1 MENQIPKIGTKE
13 FNDLASACFG
23 GKPKQETAVEFQTQ
37 QIGILV
43 SKLFNDE
50 ISKAEFH
57 FQRFEIC
64 EQAKEIEKQQ
74 IIDFVNWLN
83 SEDAED
89 LILDLILIGELNK
102 KPTTKE
108 LLEIYKNK

>member
-1 MENQIPKIGTKE
+1 M
-13 FNDLASACFG
+13 
-23 GKPKQETAVEFQTQ
+23 TAVEFQTE

-64 EQAKEIEKQQ
+64 EQAKEMEKQH
-74 IIDFVNWLN
+74 IFDARLKGIFEGIDYEQKQN
-83 SEDAED
+83 SV
-89 LILDLILIGELNK
+89 LQQF
-102 KPTTKE
+102 
-108 LLEIYKNK
+108 KNK

>member
-1 MENQIPKIGTKE
+1 MEQ
-13 FNDLASACFG
+13 S
-23 GKPKQETAVEFQTQ
+23 AVEW
-37 QIGILV
+37 LV
-43 SKLFNDE
+43 DNLNYYYSPKWND
-50 ISKAEFH
+50 IF
-57 FQRFEIC
+57 
-64 EQAKEIEKQQ
+64 EQAKELEKQQ
-74 IIDFVNWLN
+74 IIDFVNWCN

>member
-1 MENQIPKIGTKE
+1 MENQMPQIGTKE

-57 FQRFEIC
+57 FKRFEIC
-64 EQAKEIEKQQ
+64 EQAKEMEKQQ
-74 IIDFVNWLN
+74 IENAYEDGRICIIAID
-83 SEDAED
+83 
-89 LILDLILIGELNK
+89 
-102 KPTTKE
+102 
-108 LLEIYKNK
+108 IYLGDEYYNAKFKNK

>member
-1 MENQIPKIGTKE
+1 M
-13 FNDLASACFG
+13 
-23 GKPKQETAVEFQTQ
+23 KQTAVEWLVKKYFEDYNILISELEFQ
-37 QIGILV
+37 
-43 SKLFNDE
+43 
-50 ISKAEFH
+50 
-57 FQRFEIC
+57 
-64 EQAKEIEKQQ
+64 QAKEIEKQQ
-74 IIDFVNWLN
+74 IIDFVNWCN

>member
-1 MENQIPKIGTKE
+1 M
-13 FNDLASACFG
+13 
-23 GKPKQETAVEFQTQ
+23 KQTAVEFLVIQLHGKQ
-37 QIGILV
+37 QGVNNSSYNSII
-43 SKLFNDE
+43 
-50 ISKAEFH
+50 
-57 FQRFEIC
+57 
-64 EQAKEIEKQQ
+64 EQAKEMEKQQ
-74 IIDFVNWLN
+74 IINFVNWCN

>member
-1 MENQIPKIGTKE
+1 M
-13 FNDLASACFG
+13 
-23 GKPKQETAVEFQTQ
+23 KQTAVDWFYDKVIQKQYKDIDDSLED
-37 QIGILV
+37 L
-43 SKLFNDE
+43 L
-50 ISKAEFH
+50 
-57 FQRFEIC
+57 
-64 EQAKEIEKQQ
+64 EQAKEMEKQQ
-74 IIDFVNWLN
+74 IINFVNWCN